1 MLHDDCAQAERLVSG
16 RLAWPDRAAEAALRR
31 GQLASTAR
39 CFRADS
45 IVTAVCGS
53 YGKCCAVSVT
63 SSRVSVRLCGPYIA
77 HLLRN
82 RASYT

>member
-45 IVTAVCGS
+45 IVTAVWLIWEMLRC
-53 YGKCCAVSVT
+53 VSDQF
-63 SSRVSVRLCGPYIA
+63 SCVRATLWNL
-77 HLLRN
+77 HS
-82 RASYT
+82 ASD